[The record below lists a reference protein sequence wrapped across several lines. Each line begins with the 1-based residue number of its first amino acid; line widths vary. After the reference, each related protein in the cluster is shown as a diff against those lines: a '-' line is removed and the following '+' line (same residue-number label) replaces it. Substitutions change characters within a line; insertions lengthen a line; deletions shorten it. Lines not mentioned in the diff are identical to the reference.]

1 MRRTASEIISDLEGR
16 IARLEKQSSVKV
28 GGHLTLITEDEQ
40 GDFHREEK
48 YISGI
53 RELRKAIQ
61 EYHLTRA
68 YTERYSSD
76 EITLVPSDNGESQG
90 YEQIEL
96 VLSKENI
103 ARQFMDRLGIKLTY

>member
-1 MRRTASEIISDLEGR
+1 MRRSASEIISDLETR
-16 IARLEKQSSVKV
+16 VARLEKQSRAKV
-28 GGHLTLITEDEQ
+28 SGHLTLVTEDDQ

-61 EYHLTRA
+61 EYDLTRA
-68 YTERYSSD
+68 YTERYGSD
-76 EITLVPSDNGESQG
+76 EITLSPSDGGESQG
-90 YEQIEL
+90 YEHINL
-96 VLSKENI
+96 VLSKEDI